1 MADPLTNPTE
11 ERRLAA
17 QQSTFVSVAVNSMLA
32 VVQIV
37 SGYLSHSQGLVA
49 DGIHS
54 LADLFSDGVVL
65 LANHHSHRHADEDHP
80 YGHYRFENA
89 ASLVLGCILLITGA
103 EMVLKAVDRLQSPEL
118 LHTISRLGIIIAL
131 FGLISKE
138 ILFRYLLH
146 VATRI
151 RSSMLIANAWHAR
164 SDSWSSLMVAL
175 GIMGNQLGYRILDP
189 IAALIVGLMVL
200 RMGGVFAWESLNDL
214 MDRSAS
220 KEEYEAIQATILAT
234 PGVLGLHNLRTRK
247 VGDML
252 MVDVHLEIDGAL
264 RVREG
269 HAIAETA
276 QERIMQ
282 NHRVVDVL
290 THVDPVGEDVN
301 APE

>member
-1 MADPLTNPTE
+1 MAAILQISTD
-11 ERRLAA
+11 ERRTAA
-17 QQSTFVSVAVNSMLA
+17 KRSTFVSVAVNAMLA
-32 VVQIV
+32 IVQIL
-37 SGYLSHSQGLVA
+37 SGFISHSQGLVA

-89 ASLVLGCILLITGA
+89 ASLVLGCVLLITGT
-103 EMVLKAVDRLQSPEL
+103 EMILKAVERLQSPEL
-118 LHTISRLGIIIAL
+118 LHTIGALGLAVAL

-146 VATRI
+146 VATRL

-175 GIMGNQLGYRILDP
+175 GIIGNQLGYRILDP

-200 RMGGVFAWESLNDL
+200 RMGGVFAWEALNDL
-214 MDRSAS
+214 MDRAAS
-220 KEEYEAIQATILAT
+220 REEYEAIQATILAT
-234 PGVLGLHNLRTRK
+234 PGILGLHNLRTRK

-252 MVDVHLEIDGAL
+252 MVDVHLEINGEL
-264 RVREG
+264 KVREG

-276 QERIMQ
+276 QERIML

-290 THVDPVGEDVN
+290 THVDPVGAD
-301 APE
+301 